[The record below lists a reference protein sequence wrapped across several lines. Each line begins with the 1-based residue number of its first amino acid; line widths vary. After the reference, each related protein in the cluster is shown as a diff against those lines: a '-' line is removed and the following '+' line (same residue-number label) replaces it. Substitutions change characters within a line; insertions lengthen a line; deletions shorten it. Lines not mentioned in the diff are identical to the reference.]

1 MRVMRKSAC
10 DQFALAVLA
19 SSEMEHHMVVCVCNA
34 IKETQVREAA
44 RNGATSACQAYR
56 SLGRQPK
63 CGQCVP
69 FARSIIDAERA
80 AA

>member
-1 MRVMRKSAC
+1 
-10 DQFALAVLA
+10 
-19 SSEMEHHMVVCVCNA
+19 MVVCVCNA
-34 IKETQVREAA
+34 IREGQVREAA
-44 RNGATSACQAYR
+44 RNGSATACQAYR

-69 FARSIIDAERA
+69 YARAIIDEERA